1 MKICSKNQEKSRK
14 EVTDTHN
21 TREEQVSQEMDLTG
35 LRFLKPA
42 PKELISNYLMK
53 KMERKKLILKKF
65 KLLIMLT
72 Y

>member
-1 MKICSKNQEKSRK
+1 M
-14 EVTDTHN
+14 
-21 TREEQVSQEMDLTG
+21 SQEMDLTG
-35 LRFLKPA
+35 LRFLKLA
-42 PKELISNYLMK
+42 PKELISNCLMK